1 VNPERGGEGGAPG
14 PHAVLVTI
22 GDELLSGERQDR
34 NGPWMAAFLG
44 GRGIPVREILAVG
57 DGEDEIVEALARAL
71 LRAPLV
77 LVTGG
82 LGPTRDDR
90 TREAVARLL
99 SLPLRED
106 EGLLRR
112 LEARYRDQG
121 LPGMPERARRMT
133 VVPEGA
139 EILANGKGSA
149 PGLALRAG
157 GRRLVL
163 LPGIPGEMRALVEEE
178 VAPRLD
184 AWFPGRPAAPASTL
198 VRTSGIAESLLAQ
211 ALEEA
216 LAGEAGEDAL
226 AGEEGRARE
235 GVGDAPPVAIAY
247 RPSLQGVELRFS
259 AAGPGADAAL
269 ARALERV
276 EPVLRPYRY
285 DAPSGDL
292 AEVVLQRCAGRKW
305 RLAVAES
312 CTGGL
317 LAARLTGIPGSSAV
331 FLGGV
336 VAYHDQV
343 KSDLLEVPPEMIR
356 AHGAVSE
363 EVVVAMARGAAR
375 RLGAHLTLSVSGVAG
390 PGGGTPEKPV
400 GLVWFG
406 LHGPDGDRSFRAR
419 FPGDRAEVRARSV
432 QFALERLAE
441 ASNPPPGNG

>member
-1 VNPERGGEGGAPG
+1 MTPEQGGAGGGPR

-44 GRGIPVREILAVG
+44 ERGIPVREILAVG
-57 DGEDEIVEALARAL
+57 DGEEEIVEALARAL

-112 LEARYRDQG
+112 LEARYRAQG
-121 LPGMPERARRMT
+121 LPGMPDRARRMT
-133 VVPEGA
+133 VVPKGA

-184 AWFPGRPAAPASTL
+184 AWFPGRPAAPVSTL

-211 ALEEA
+211 ALEEV
-216 LAGEAGEDAL
+216 LDG
-226 AGEEGRARE
+226 E

-247 RPSLQGVELRFS
+247 RPSVQGVELRFS

-292 AEVVLQRCAGRKW
+292 AEVVLQRCAGRGW

-331 FLGGV
+331 FVGGV